1 MSDPLAMEKVDQL
14 EARLSAALA
23 RIDAAIGQAGKRG
36 VVDAAPALESDAS
49 DIEELRAE
57 LALEQR
63 TRLDLAARLKAIEAQ
78 AQGNSDGAELRAQE
92 AETAR
97 DALAAELAAAQAEVE
112 RLKAELSHASAQT
125 QAAPDAAPRAEGMGE
140 SEVQI
145 LRMRAARLRDERN
158 EARDERDAAR
168 DALEDRGVDMGV
180 SILADLRGTIA
191 RLQEALEE
199 IRATPEAQ
207 FDRELLQSG
216 LLAEIRALKA
226 QRAADAQ
233 ELAQILA
240 EIDAITEEGGV

>member
-23 RIDAAIGQAGKRG
+23 RIDAAIGQMGRG
-36 VVDAAPALESDAS
+36 QARIAPATAPHDAS
-49 DIEELRAE
+49 EIENLRAE

-63 TRLDLAARLKAIEAQ
+63 TRLDLAARLKAMEAQ
-78 AQGNSDGAELRAQE
+78 AQGNSDGAELRASE
-92 AETAR
+92 AEKAHA
-97 DALAAELAAAQAEVE
+97 ALRVEFDTLRAAHEALQAEM
-112 RLKAELSHASAQT
+112 AN
-125 QAAPDAAPRAEGMGE
+125 AAPPPAQPAPVPSAEAE

-158 EARDERDAAR
+158 QARDERDAAR
-168 DALEDRGVDMGV
+168 EALEDQGKTVAPDD
-180 SILADLRGTIA
+180 IIALRVTIA

-199 IRATPEAQ
+199 IRSTPEPQ

-226 QRAADAQ
+226 QRNADAQ
-233 ELAQILA
+233 DLAQILA
-240 EIDAITEEGGV
+240 DIDAITEEGGA

>member
-1 MSDPLAMEKVDQL
+1 MSDPLAIEKVDQL

-23 RIDAAIGQAGKRG
+23 RIDAAMGKAR
-36 VVDAAPALESDAS
+36 APANGTASSDELS
-49 DIEELRAE
+49 DLREE

-63 TRLDLAARLKAIEAQ
+63 TRLDLAARLKAMEAQ
-78 AQGNSDGAELRAQE
+78 AQGSTDG
-92 AETAR
+92 
-97 DALAAELAAAQAEVE
+97 AELAAARAEVE
-112 RLKAELSHASAQT
+112 QLKSDLAQSTT
-125 QAAPDAAPRAEGMGE
+125 QAEAASDAAPIPEATGE

-145 LRMRAARLRDERN
+145 LRMRAARLREERN

-168 DALEDRGVDMGV
+168 DALEDRGAQMTDSTLGE
-180 SILADLRGTIA
+180 LRATIA
-191 RLQEALEE
+191 RLQETLEE
-199 IRATPEAQ
+199 LREAPEGN

-240 EIDAITEEGGV
+240 EIDTVTEEGGA

>member
-1 MSDPLAMEKVDQL
+1 MSDPLAIEKVDQL

-23 RIDAAIGQAGKRG
+23 RIDAAMGK
-36 VVDAAPALESDAS
+36 AHAPANSTTSSDELS
-49 DIEELRAE
+49 DLREE

-63 TRLDLAARLKAIEAQ
+63 TRLDLAARLKAMEAQ
-78 AQGNSDGAELRAQE
+78 AQAQGSTDGAELRATE
-92 AETAR
+92 AEAAR
-97 DALAAELAAAQAEVE
+97 DALKAELAVARAEVE
-112 RLKAELSHASAQT
+112 QLKSDLAQSTT
-125 QAAPDAAPRAEGMGE
+125 QAEAASDAAPTPAATGE

-145 LRMRAARLRDERN
+145 LRIRAARLREERN

-168 DALEDRGVDMGV
+168 DALEDRGAQMTDSTLGE
-180 SILADLRGTIA
+180 LRATIV
-191 RLQEALEE
+191 RLQETLEE
-199 IRATPEAQ
+199 LRETPEGN

-240 EIDAITEEGGV
+240 EIDTVTEEGGA

>member
-1 MSDPLAMEKVDQL
+1 MSDPLAIEKVDQL

-23 RIDAAIGQAGKRG
+23 RIDAAMGKAR
-36 VVDAAPALESDAS
+36 APANGTASSDELS
-49 DIEELRAE
+49 DLREE

-63 TRLDLAARLKAIEAQ
+63 TRLDLAARLKAMEAQ
-78 AQGNSDGAELRAQE
+78 AQGSTDGAELRAAE
-92 AETAR
+92 AEAAR
-97 DALAAELAAAQAEVE
+97 DSLKAELAAARAEVE
-112 RLKAELSHASAQT
+112 QLKSDLAQSTT
-125 QAAPDAAPRAEGMGE
+125 QAEAASDAVQIPEATGE

-145 LRMRAARLRDERN
+145 LRMRAARLREERN

-168 DALEDRGVDMGV
+168 DALEDRGAQMTDSTLGE
-180 SILADLRGTIA
+180 LRATIA
-191 RLQEALEE
+191 RLQETLEE
-199 IRATPEAQ
+199 LREAPEGN

-240 EIDAITEEGGV
+240 EIDTVTEEGGA